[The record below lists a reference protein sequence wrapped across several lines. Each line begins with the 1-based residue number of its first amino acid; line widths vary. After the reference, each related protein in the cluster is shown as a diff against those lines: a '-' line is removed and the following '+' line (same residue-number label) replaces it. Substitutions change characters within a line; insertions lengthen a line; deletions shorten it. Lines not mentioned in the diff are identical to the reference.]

1 MPPPHVYKTVA
12 IVLRHRKLGEA
23 DKILTLFTAN
33 YGKLDAVAKGVRR
46 PTSKLAGH
54 VEPLTYST
62 FLLAQGR
69 ELDIVTQAE
78 TLEPL
83 TPLREDLERLGRG
96 LYAAE
101 LVDRFTPDRQES
113 YPLFRLLLETLRR
126 LATRD
131 DLDLALRYF
140 EVQLLDELGYRP
152 QLDRCVSCEAALEPT
167 TNFWSAASGGV
178 LCPAC
183 AADEPLAR
191 ELSLRCSQGAAAA
204 PAGQLRR
211 RRAGADSGRAGPG
224 AGAAPAGVHPLR
236 AGARPALG
244 RLPRDA
250 AAAEGGP
257 HLKVV
262 ARATPRPLH
271 GRRALGGAWTACI
284 LSMHGRSQ
292 VPCP

>member
-1 MPPPHVYKTVA
+1 MPPPRTYKTTA
-12 IVLRHRKLGEA
+12 IVLRQRKLGEA
-23 DKILTLFTAN
+23 DKILTLLTAN
-33 YGKLDAVAKGVRR
+33 HGKLDAVAKGVRR

-62 FLLAQGR
+62 LLLAQGR

-101 LVDRFTPDRQES
+101 LVDRFSPDRQEA

-126 LATRD
+126 LATCD
-131 DLDLALRYF
+131 DLDLVLRYF

-152 QLDRCVSCEAALEPT
+152 QLDRCVSCDAALEPT

-191 ELSLRCSQGAAAA
+191 ELSLGALKVLRLLQRGSFGDAARVRIAAALA
-204 PAGQLRR
+204 QELERHLGEYIRYVLERDVRSAAFLDTLRR
-211 RRAGADSGRAGPG
+211 QKAVRA
-224 AGAAPAGVHPLR
+224 
-236 AGARPALG
+236 
-244 RLPRDA
+244 
-250 AAAEGGP
+250 
-257 HLKVV
+257 
-262 ARATPRPLH
+262 
-271 GRRALGGAWTACI
+271 
-284 LSMHGRSQ
+284 
-292 VPCP
+292 

>member
-1 MPPPHVYKTVA
+1 MPAPRVYKTAA

-83 TPLREDLERLGRG
+83 TPLREELERLGRAI
-96 LYAAE
+96 YAAE
-101 LVDRFTPDRQES
+101 LVDRFTPERQES

-126 LATRD
+126 LATCN

-152 QLDRCVSCEAALEPT
+152 QLDHCVSCEAALEPT
-167 TNFWSAASGGV
+167 ANFWSAASGGV

-191 ELSLRCSQGAAAA
+191 ELSLGTLKVLRLLQRGGFADAARVRIAGSLAQELEGHLREYIRYVLERDLRSAA
-204 PAGQLRR
+204 FLETLRR
-211 RRAGADSGRAGPG
+211 QKAVR
-224 AGAAPAGVHPLR
+224 
-236 AGARPALG
+236 
-244 RLPRDA
+244 
-250 AAAEGGP
+250 
-257 HLKVV
+257 
-262 ARATPRPLH
+262 T
-271 GRRALGGAWTACI
+271 
-284 LSMHGRSQ
+284 
-292 VPCP
+292 

>member
-1 MPPPHVYKTVA
+1 VPPPHVYKTAA
-12 IVLRHRKLGEA
+12 IVLRQRKLGEA

-54 VEPLTYST
+54 VEPLTHST
-62 FLLAQGR
+62 LLLAQGR

-101 LVDRFTPDRQES
+101 LVDRLTPDRQES

-152 QLDRCVSCEAALEPT
+152 QLDRCVSCGAALEPT
-167 TNFWSAASGGV
+167 ANFWSAAGGGV
-178 LCPAC
+178 LCRVC
-183 AADEPLAR
+183 AAGEPLSR
-191 ELSLRCSQGAAAA
+191 KLSLSALKVLRALQRGGFGDAARVRIAGALAQELEQHLREYIRYLLERDLRSAAFLDT
-204 PAGQLRR
+204 LRR
-211 RRAGADSGRAGPG
+211 RKAVR
-224 AGAAPAGVHPLR
+224 
-236 AGARPALG
+236 
-244 RLPRDA
+244 
-250 AAAEGGP
+250 
-257 HLKVV
+257 K
-262 ARATPRPLH
+262 
-271 GRRALGGAWTACI
+271 
-284 LSMHGRSQ
+284 
-292 VPCP
+292 

>member
-1 MPPPHVYKTVA
+1 MPPPHVYKTTA

-33 YGKLDAVAKGVRR
+33 RGKLDAVAKGVRR

-78 TLEPL
+78 ILEPL
-83 TPLREDLERLGRG
+83 TPLRENLERLGRG

-126 LATRD
+126 LAARD
-131 DLDLALRYF
+131 DLDLVLRYF
-140 EVQLLDELGYRP
+140 EVHLLHELGYRP
-152 QLDRCVSCEAALEPT
+152 QLDRCVSCEGALEPT

-183 AADEPLAR
+183 AADDPLAR
-191 ELSLRCSQGAAAA
+191 ELSLGALKVLRLLQRSGFGDAARVRIA
-204 PAGQLRR
+204 AGLALELERHLREYILYVLERDLRSVAFLDTLRR
-211 RRAGADSGRAGPG
+211 R
-224 AGAAPAGVHPLR
+224 
-236 AGARPALG
+236 
-244 RLPRDA
+244 
-250 AAAEGGP
+250 
-257 HLKVV
+257 KVV
-262 ARATPRPLH
+262 RT
-271 GRRALGGAWTACI
+271 
-284 LSMHGRSQ
+284 
-292 VPCP
+292 

>member
-1 MPPPHVYKTVA
+1 MPAPRVYKAAA
-12 IVLRHRKLGEA
+12 IVLRQRKLGEA

-33 YGKLDAVAKGVRR
+33 HGKLDAVAKGVRR

-78 TLEPL
+78 TMEPL
-83 TPLREDLERLGRG
+83 TSLREDLERLGRG

-101 LVDRFTPDRQES
+101 LADRLTPDRQES
-113 YPLFRLLLETLRR
+113 YPLFRLLLETLRC

-152 QLDRCVSCEAALEPT
+152 QLDHCVSCEAALEAT
-167 TNFWSAASGGV
+167 SNSWSAAAGGV

-183 AADEPLAR
+183 AADDSLAR
-191 ELSLRCSQGAAAA
+191 ELSLGALKVLRLLQRGGFADATRVRIAGALAEELERHLREYIRYVLERDLRSAAFLDT
-204 PAGQLRR
+204 LRR
-211 RRAGADSGRAGPG
+211 RKA
-224 AGAAPAGVHPLR
+224 VH
-236 AGARPALG
+236 
-244 RLPRDA
+244 
-250 AAAEGGP
+250 
-257 HLKVV
+257 
-262 ARATPRPLH
+262 T
-271 GRRALGGAWTACI
+271 
-284 LSMHGRSQ
+284 
-292 VPCP
+292 

>member
-1 MPPPHVYKTVA
+1 LPPPRVYKTAA

-33 YGKLDAVAKGVRR
+33 YGKLDAIAKGVRR

-62 FLLAQGR
+62 FLLALGR

-101 LVDRFTPDRQES
+101 LVDRLTPDRQES

-167 TNFWSAASGGV
+167 TNFWSAGAGGV

-183 AADEPLAR
+183 AADDPLAR
-191 ELSLRCSQGAAAA
+191 ELSLSALKVLRLLQRGSFADAARVRMERSLAQELERHLREYTRYVLERDLRSAA
-204 PAGQLRR
+204 FLDTLRR
-211 RRAGADSGRAGPG
+211 QKA
-224 AGAAPAGVHPLR
+224 LR
-236 AGARPALG
+236 
-244 RLPRDA
+244 
-250 AAAEGGP
+250 
-257 HLKVV
+257 
-262 ARATPRPLH
+262 T
-271 GRRALGGAWTACI
+271 
-284 LSMHGRSQ
+284 
-292 VPCP
+292 

>member
-1 MPPPHVYKTVA
+1 MPAPRVYKTTA

-33 YGKLDAVAKGVRR
+33 YGKLDAIAKGVRR
-46 PTSKLAGH
+46 PTRKLAGH

-62 FLLAQGR
+62 FLLALGR

-101 LVDRFTPDRQES
+101 LVDRLTPDRQES

-167 TNFWSAASGGV
+167 TNFWSAAAGGV

-183 AADEPLAR
+183 AADDPLAR
-191 ELSLRCSQGAAAA
+191 ELLLSALKVLRLLQRGSFADAARVRMDRMLSQELERHLREYTRYVLERDLRSAAFLDT
-204 PAGQLRR
+204 LRR
-211 RRAGADSGRAGPG
+211 QKA
-224 AGAAPAGVHPLR
+224 LR
-236 AGARPALG
+236 
-244 RLPRDA
+244 
-250 AAAEGGP
+250 
-257 HLKVV
+257 
-262 ARATPRPLH
+262 T
-271 GRRALGGAWTACI
+271 
-284 LSMHGRSQ
+284 
-292 VPCP
+292 

>member
-1 MPPPHVYKTVA
+1 MPPPRVYKTTG

-23 DKILTLFTAN
+23 DKILILFTPN

-62 FLLAQGR
+62 FLLAKGR

-83 TPLREDLERLGRG
+83 APLREDLERVGRG
-96 LYAAE
+96 LYTAE

-113 YPLFRLLLETLRR
+113 SPLFKLLLDTLRR

-131 DLDLALRYF
+131 DLDVVLRYF

-152 QLDRCVSCEAALEPT
+152 QLDRCVSCNTELQPT
-167 TNFWSAASGGV
+167 ANFWSAATGGV

-191 ELSLRCSQGAAAA
+191 ELSLGALKVLRLLQRSGFAEAARVRIRGTLAQELERHLREYIRYVLERDLRSIGFIDAVRRQVASSQ
-204 PAGQLRR
+204 
-211 RRAGADSGRAGPG
+211 RRAPRG
-224 AGAAPAGVHPLR
+224 AG
-236 AGARPALG
+236 
-244 RLPRDA
+244 
-250 AAAEGGP
+250 
-257 HLKVV
+257 
-262 ARATPRPLH
+262 
-271 GRRALGGAWTACI
+271 
-284 LSMHGRSQ
+284 
-292 VPCP
+292 

>member
-1 MPPPHVYKTVA
+1 MGAAPRVYKTVA

-33 YGKLDAVAKGVRR
+33 FGKLDAVAKGVRR

-62 FLLAQGR
+62 FLVARGR

-101 LVDRFTPDRQES
+101 LVDRFTPDREES
-113 YPLFRLLLETLRR
+113 YPLFKLLLETLRR

-131 DLDLALRYF
+131 DLDLTLRYF
-140 EVQLLDELGYRP
+140 EMQLLDELGYRP
-152 QLDRCVSCEAALEPT
+152 QLDRCVSCGAALEPT

-183 AADEPLAR
+183 AANEPLAQA
-191 ELSLRCSQGAAAA
+191 LSLSALKVLRVLQRGSFGEAARVRIAGALDQELERHLREYIRYVLERDLRSAAFLET
-204 PAGQLRR
+204 LRR
-211 RRAGADSGRAGPG
+211 RKGALA
-224 AGAAPAGVHPLR
+224 
-236 AGARPALG
+236 
-244 RLPRDA
+244 
-250 AAAEGGP
+250 
-257 HLKVV
+257 
-262 ARATPRPLH
+262 
-271 GRRALGGAWTACI
+271 
-284 LSMHGRSQ
+284 
-292 VPCP
+292 

>member
-1 MPPPHVYKTVA
+1 MGAAPRVYKTVA

-62 FLLAQGR
+62 FLLAKGR

-101 LVDRFTPDRQES
+101 LVDRFTPDREES
-113 YPLFRLLLETLRR
+113 YPLFKLLLETLRR

-131 DLDLALRYF
+131 DLDLTLRYF
-140 EVQLLDELGYRP
+140 EMQLLDELGYRP
-152 QLDRCVSCEAALEPT
+152 QLDRCVSCGAALEPT

-183 AADEPLAR
+183 AAEEPLAQA
-191 ELSLRCSQGAAAA
+191 LSLSSLKVLRVLQRGSFGEAARVRIAGALDQELERDLREYIRYMLERDLRSAAFLET
-204 PAGQLRR
+204 LRR
-211 RRAGADSGRAGPG
+211 RKGALA
-224 AGAAPAGVHPLR
+224 
-236 AGARPALG
+236 
-244 RLPRDA
+244 
-250 AAAEGGP
+250 
-257 HLKVV
+257 
-262 ARATPRPLH
+262 
-271 GRRALGGAWTACI
+271 
-284 LSMHGRSQ
+284 
-292 VPCP
+292 

>member
-1 MPPPHVYKTVA
+1 LPAPRVYKTVA

-33 YGKLDAVAKGVRR
+33 HGKLDAVAKGVRR

-83 TPLREDLERLGRG
+83 TLVRENLERLGRG

-126 LATRD
+126 LAARD
-131 DLDLALRYF
+131 DLDLVLRYF
-140 EVQLLDELGYRP
+140 EVQLLHELGYRP
-152 QLDRCVSCEAALEPT
+152 QLDRCVSCEGALEPT
-167 TNFWSAASGGV
+167 TNFWSAAAGGV

-183 AADEPLAR
+183 ATDDPLAR
-191 ELSLRCSQGAAAA
+191 ELSLGALKVLRLLQRSGFGDAARVRIA
-204 PAGQLRR
+204 AGLAQELERHLREYIRYVLERDLRSTAFLDTLRR
-211 RRAGADSGRAGPG
+211 QKA
-224 AGAAPAGVHPLR
+224 V
-236 AGARPALG
+236 
-244 RLPRDA
+244 
-250 AAAEGGP
+250 
-257 HLKVV
+257 
-262 ARATPRPLH
+262 
-271 GRRALGGAWTACI
+271 
-284 LSMHGRSQ
+284 RS
-292 VPCP
+292 